1 MSGTNTEALVKAIVD
16 NKLYLG
22 TPKANYFPKVT
33 DKVILGEKNR
43 QIVIDPAKIAELLE
57 KAKEVV
63 STAKKEGK
71 DIVVVFDKEAFRDDV
86 ENLCESLGIM
96 YLNAKVPS
104 GFFTNFD
111 TFSKRIHSMNK
122 LRKYIESG
130 EFLKLTKKE
139 QLMKK
144 RELKKLEDIYKGVTK
159 LNKLPDLVVVVD
171 AEYYLNTV
179 DELEKAGIDYV
190 AIANTDL
197 SKWLNT
203 DNLVV
208 ANTNSYESV
217 SYLLNYI
224 LK

>member
-86 ENLCESLGIM
+86 ENLCESL
-96 YLNAKVPS
+96 
-104 GFFTNFD
+104 
-111 TFSKRIHSMNK
+111 
-122 LRKYIESG
+122 
-130 EFLKLTKKE
+130 
-139 QLMKK
+139 
-144 RELKKLEDIYKGVTK
+144 
-159 LNKLPDLVVVVD
+159 
-171 AEYYLNTV
+171 
-179 DELEKAGIDYV
+179 
-190 AIANTDL
+190 
-197 SKWLNT
+197 
-203 DNLVV
+203 
-208 ANTNSYESV
+208 
-217 SYLLNYI
+217 
-224 LK
+224 